1 MLIGPGGSL
10 KRSLVHAAAREL
22 NFKVV
27 HINASTIRRSGAN
40 VKRLVTET
48 TQSEHISLPS
58 LSASASFSEKLAAL
72 PFETEEAKQPSRAQ
86 SNARL
91 PVVESLAVP
100 VPKKAQSK
108 KSKRPIKIACGS
120 ALPRADRRN

>member
-1 MLIGPGGSL
+1 MTSKKGAKFDKKTGTQASTLILVGPGGSY

-27 HINASTIRRSGAN
+27 HINASTVRRSAAN

-58 LSASASFSEKLAAL
+58 LNGSASFSEKLPPL
-72 PFETEEAKQPSRAQ
+72 PFEPDEPKQPKRIQ

-91 PVVESLAVP
+91 PTAEELAVP
-100 VPKKAQSK
+100 V
-108 KSKRPIKIACGS
+108 
-120 ALPRADRRN
+120 